1 MSMAHDETRR
11 SLARLA
17 GLVLIAWGA
26 CWAALWICAGV
37 GFGALELWRAGH
49 GGGGG
54 DVLLAA
60 VAIIVGLVA
69 GAIGGAKA
77 WAGWIL
83 VQDDP
88 KLDAPPT

>member
-1 MSMAHDETRR
+1 MAHDETRR

-17 GLVLIAWGA
+17 GLVLMAWGA
-26 CWAALWICAGV
+26 CWAAVWGFAGV
-37 GFGALELWRAGH
+37 GFCALELWRAGH
-49 GGGGG
+49 GGGPG
-54 DVLLAA
+54 DALLAV
-60 VAIIVGLVA
+60 VAIVVGLVFA
-69 GAIGGAKA
+69 AIGAAKA